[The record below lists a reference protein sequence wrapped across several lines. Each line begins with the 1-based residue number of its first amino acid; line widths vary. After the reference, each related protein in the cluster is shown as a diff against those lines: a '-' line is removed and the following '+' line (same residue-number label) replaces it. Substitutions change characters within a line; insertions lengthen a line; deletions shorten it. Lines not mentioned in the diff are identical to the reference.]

1 MLVQNILKTKE
12 KSSIYW
18 LKEDEPVSKAV
29 EIMAR
34 ERIGTIIV
42 SETGEEPSG
51 ILSERDIVREM
62 GKQGLSIVNGPISKI
77 MTANPVT
84 ITGDKTPDEALQIMT
99 DGRFRHLPVMEGG
112 KLMGLISIGDVVKA
126 RLSQLSME
134 KDALE
139 GMVMGR

>member
-34 ERIGTIIV
+34 ERIGTIII

-62 GKQGLSIVNGPISKI
+62 GKQGLSIVNGSIAKI

-84 ITGDKTPDEALQIMT
+84 KP
-99 DGRFRHLPVMEGG
+99 
-112 KLMGLISIGDVVKA
+112 LMRRCRS
-126 RLSQLSME
+126 
-134 KDALE
+134 
-139 GMVMGR
+139 

>member
-1 MLVQNILKTKE
+1 MIIQNILKDKE

-18 LKEDEPVSKAV
+18 LKEDDPVSKAV

-42 SETGEEPSG
+42 SETGDEPAG

-62 GKQGLSIVNGPISKI
+62 GNQGLSIVNGPIAKI
-77 MTANPVT
+77 MTRNPVT
-84 ITGDKTPDEALQIMT
+84 TTTDATPLDALQVMSN
-99 DGRFRHLPVMEGG
+99 GRFRHLPVMDNG
-112 KLMGLISIGDVVKA
+112 KLVGLISIGDVVKA
-126 RLSQLSME
+126 RLSQLAME